1 MPPLA
6 TDRESRLRF
15 LHLDPLLPELRRE
28 GTMFLPMSVEVLRS
42 GTYQFLDAPF
52 IEKIAFTKLGCPG
65 PNEMLDFA
73 SNMSRAQMNFNV
85 DPELPDCALVIP
97 EDGLVMLNMNERC
110 GESVLPGEVV
120 DGWRFEPRCMVLLLA
135 AKDERAA
142 FDEMLQAGRVLSDD
156 FAISVNFTVG
166 IGANPDAELVDTN
179 CAHSRVM
186 QRNYELD
193 TTLHAEYRE
202 LAQVRE
208 DLATTAELLA
218 FWKHV
223 LASQKLYL
231 PPAPS
236 PPPPPP
242 PAAAGSPPAPP
253 MQARLRAAGPRTT
266 PAARALPAPAG
277 HLRGADPDVRGPDR
291 RARGARG
298 RAGALPAGLPRRL
311 ARAGHRL
318 RAARRGGARPVAGGR
333 RLALPRVLDAVDARV
348 RLLRLLVPNPR
359 PNPQPRALNRRARCA
374 GPPTRTPRAPTTSCA
389 SSCSR
394 SAPSASAPRTRCS
407 SAPRA
412 PSARSARASS
422 SCGTSRATTASTA
435 RRASRAS
442 G

>member
-42 GTYQFLDAPF
+42 GKYKFLDAPF

-73 SNMSRAQMNFNV
+73 SNMSRAELNFEV

-120 DGWRFEPRCMVLLLA
+120 DGWRFEPRCMVLVLA

-142 FDEMLQAGRVLSDD
+142 FDEMLQ
-156 FAISVNFTVG
+156 
-166 IGANPDAELVDTN
+166 AELVDTN

-208 DLATTAELLA
+208 DLVKTNELLE

-231 PPAPS
+231 PPAPK

-253 MQARLRAAGPRTT
+253 MQARLRSAPTLEDPPDPASPPR
-266 PAARALPAPAG
+266 ARRSPTRSRP
-277 HLRGADPDVRGPDR
+277 RCSKTRSPRSR
-291 RARGARG
+291 RARPSSCPSC
-298 RAGALPAGLPRRL
+298 RAASS
-311 ARAGHRL
+311 ARAR
-318 RAARRGGARPVAGGR
+318 
-333 RLALPRVLDAVDARV
+333 
-348 RLLRLLVPNPR
+348 
-359 PNPQPRALNRRARCA
+359 
-374 GPPTRTPRAPTTSCA
+374 
-389 SSCSR
+389 
-394 SAPSASAPRTRCS
+394 
-407 SAPRA
+407 RA
-412 PSARSARASS
+412 PSAGCPSRRRPTRGWRPTARPAA
-422 SCGTSRATTASTA
+422 GSRRG
-435 RRASRAS
+435 RRASTTSAAT
-442 G
+442 GA